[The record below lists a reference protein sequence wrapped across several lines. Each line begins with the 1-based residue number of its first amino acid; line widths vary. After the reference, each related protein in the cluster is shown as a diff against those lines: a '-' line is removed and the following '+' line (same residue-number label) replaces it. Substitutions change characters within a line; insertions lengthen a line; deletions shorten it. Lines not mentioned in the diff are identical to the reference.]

1 MSDKNQNATKNEK
14 NHKKLTPEA
23 VALVIEGLEADKPQ
37 AEIARDA
44 GVSPKTI
51 SLWMRQ
57 ARSDGE
63 IPHELEP
70 LREYLQPNELALM
83 MPKIKEILAKAALE
97 MQEVQSRQIV
107 RVHSLTKKDW
117 EAILAGDPS
126 EKDKAR
132 IEEAFTRGVV
142 VRETVTSRQVVP
154 DSKLAFQLAKIFG
167 ATELKKIKDGA
178 SKKEDVVLIG
188 KLHADTP
195 SVE

>member
-51 SLWMRQ
+51 SLWLNQ

-63 IPHELEP
+63 IPQELEP

-97 MQEVQSRQIV
+97 MQEVQTRQVV

-117 EAILAGDPS
+117 EAITAGDPT
-126 EKDKAR
+126 EKDR
-132 IEEAFTRGVV
+132 IEKAFLQGVV
-142 VRETVTSRQVVP
+142 VRETITSRQVVP

-178 SKKEDVVLIG
+178 SKKEDVVVIG
-188 KLHADTP
+188 KLHSDTP
-195 SVE
+195 SVL